1 MRPPDALRKATAK
14 FCHFHFGKINPKI
27 KTPPESKGRLQ
38 VRRRF
43 PGGER
48 GCICAFQGR
57 TRTYTGSRVARYNPR
72 FKSVLSFSDGTHI
85 GKSQGGVWPL
95 QAAGAKNPG
104 CGRQAGYAA
113 APS

>member
-1 MRPPDALRKATAK
+1 VGTSGGGETGEIIKKAAEQWLVYKREMQAALTLGWMTPPDALRKAIAK
-14 FCHFHFGKINPKI
+14 FCHFHFGKINHKI

-57 TRTYTGSRVARYNPR
+57 TRT
-72 FKSVLSFSDGTHI
+72 
-85 GKSQGGVWPL
+85 
-95 QAAGAKNPG
+95 
-104 CGRQAGYAA
+104 
-113 APS
+113 